1 MEIILGVLLNDVV
14 MFDFE
19 VKKELVYWYGL
30 DGYGYF
36 LDYLVNFLNK
46 MNCV

>member
-19 VKKELVYWYGL
+19 VKKKISLLIGVGWL
-30 DGYGYF
+30 WLF
-36 LDYLVNFLNK
+36 FRLFSK
-46 MNCV
+46 FFK

>member
-19 VKKELVYWYGL
+19 VKKISLLIGVGWL
-30 DGYGYF
+30 WLF
-36 LDYLVNFLNK
+36 FRLFSK
-46 MNCV
+46 FFK